1 MTLETAPG
9 AGGPNRPTEAAGL
22 PLALER
28 QLVSAAVAQLPVE
41 YRAVLR
47 RSFYEG
53 RTTQQIAND
62 LQIADST
69 VKARLHCAV
78 RALRSLL
85 QELAADV
92 TTQSP
97 LEAADQSAGLFR
109 RDSDKANVSARS
121 LRYPVGHNRQ
131 RAVGSGLSPV
141 AGDRTPDCR
150 RRCIR

>member
-1 MTLETAPG
+1 MTLETEPG
-9 AGGPNRPTEAAGL
+9 AADPNGPTDPPGL

-69 VKARLHCAV
+69 VNATLHFAV

-92 TTQSP
+92 TVQSP
-97 LEAADQSAGLFR
+97 REAR
-109 RDSDKANVSARS
+109 RSVR
-121 LRYPVGHNRQ
+121 RPVPPGQRQ
-131 RAVGSGLSPV
+131 GQCFGAPPPLPCRA
-141 AGDRTPDCR
+141 
-150 RRCIR
+150 

>member
-9 AGGPNRPTEAAGL
+9 AGDPNGPTDPPGL
-22 PLALER
+22 PLGLER

-85 QELAADV
+85 QELAAEV

-97 LEAADQSAGLFR
+97 LEAR
-109 RDSDKANVSARS
+109 RSVRRS
-121 LRYPVGHNRQ
+121 VPTGQRQ
-131 RAVGSGLSPV
+131 GQCFGAQPRLPCRA
-141 AGDRTPDCR
+141 
-150 RRCIR
+150 

>member
-1 MTLETAPG
+1 MTLETEPG
-9 AGGPNRPTEAAGL
+9 AADPNGPTDPSGL

-28 QLVSAAVAQLPVE
+28 ELVSAAVAQLPVE

-69 VKARLHCAV
+69 VKARLHFAV

-92 TTQSP
+92 TVPSP
-97 LEAADQSAGLFR
+97 REGR
-109 RDSDKANVSARS
+109 RSV
-121 LRYPVGHNRQ
+121 
-131 RAVGSGLSPV
+131 
-141 AGDRTPDCR
+141 RTPVPPGQRQGKCFGAQPPLPCR
-150 RRCIR
+150 A

>member
-1 MTLETAPG
+1 MTLETEPG
-9 AGGPNRPTEAAGL
+9 AADPNRPTDPPGL

-28 QLVSAAVAQLPVE
+28 QLVSAAVAQLPAE

-53 RTTQQIAND
+53 RTTKQIAND
-62 LQIADST
+62 LQITDST
-69 VKARLHCAV
+69 VKARLHFAV

-97 LEAADQSAGLFR
+97 SPYALCREPPAT
-109 RDSDKANVSARS
+109 
-121 LRYPVGHNRQ
+121 
-131 RAVGSGLSPV
+131 GSPTRFGIAS
-141 AGDRTPDCR
+141 
-150 RRCIR
+150 

>member
-1 MTLETAPG
+1 MTLETEPG
-9 AGGPNRPTEAAGL
+9 AADPNGPTDPPGL

-28 QLVSAAVAQLPVE
+28 HLVSAAVAQLPVE

-69 VKARLHCAV
+69 VKATLHFAV

-92 TTQSP
+92 TVQSP
-97 LEAADQSAGLFR
+97 REAR
-109 RDSDKANVSARS
+109 RSVR
-121 LRYPVGHNRQ
+121 RPVPTGQRQ
-131 RAVGSGLSPV
+131 GQCFGAQPPLPCRA
-141 AGDRTPDCR
+141 
-150 RRCIR
+150 

>member
-1 MTLETAPG
+1 MTLETEPG
-9 AGGPNRPTEAAGL
+9 AAGPNGPTDPPGL

-53 RTTQQIAND
+53 RTTKQIAND

-69 VKARLHCAV
+69 VKARLHFAV

-97 LEAADQSAGLFR
+97 LEARDQSAGLFR
-109 RDSDKANVSARS
+109 RDSDKGQCFGAQPA
-121 LRYPVGHNRQ
+121 LPC
-131 RAVGSGLSPV
+131 RA
-141 AGDRTPDCR
+141 
-150 RRCIR
+150 

>member
-1 MTLETAPG
+1 MTLETEPG
-9 AGGPNRPTEAAGL
+9 AADPNGPTDPPGL

-47 RSFYEG
+47 RSFYKG
-53 RTTQQIAND
+53 RTTKQIAND
-62 LQIADST
+62 LHIADST
-69 VKARLHCAV
+69 VKARLHFAV

-97 LEAADQSAGLFR
+97 LE
-109 RDSDKANVSARS
+109 
-121 LRYPVGHNRQ
+121 
-131 RAVGSGLSPV
+131 GLSVGRPV
-141 AGDRTPDCR
+141 PTGQRQGQCFGAQPPLPCR
-150 RRCIR
+150 A

>member
-1 MTLETAPG
+1 MTLETEPG
-9 AGGPNRPTEAAGL
+9 AADPNGPTDPPGL

-53 RTTQQIAND
+53 RTTKQIAND

-69 VKARLHCAV
+69 VKARLHFAV

-92 TTQSP
+92 TTPSP
-97 LEAADQSAGLFR
+97 LEARGSVGR
-109 RDSDKANVSARS
+109 
-121 LRYPVGHNRQ
+121 PVPMRQ
-131 RAVGSGLSPV
+131 RQGQCFGPQPPLPWGA
-141 AGDRTPDCR
+141 
-150 RRCIR
+150 